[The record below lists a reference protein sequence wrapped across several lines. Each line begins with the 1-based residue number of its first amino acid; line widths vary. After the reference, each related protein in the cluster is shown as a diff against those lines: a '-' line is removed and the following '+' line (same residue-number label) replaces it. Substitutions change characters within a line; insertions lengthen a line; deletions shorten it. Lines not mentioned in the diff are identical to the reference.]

1 MLELIGITKRFGG
14 VEALKEVSFKIS
26 VGKVTAIVGPNG
38 AGKTTLFDVIGG
50 LIRPDS
56 GEVKFNGVAVTY
68 KQPYQIARLGFSRT
82 FQQVRLFKFLSIA
95 DHLIM
100 AESGDDE
107 KLIHNF
113 VRHSKIDLDK
123 YREICSTFGITKD
136 PLTLV
141 SDLSYGQRKLLNMA
155 MAFNQPHKLLM
166 LDEPVAGVNT
176 VTQEKIENLLLRMK
190 EKKETILLIDHD
202 MEFVRRMA
210 DQIIFL
216 DAGRVLCTG
225 TPAEVLSNQIVAEA
239 YLGI

>member
-1 MLELIGITKRFGG
+1 MLELSGITKRFGG
-14 VEALKEVSFKIS
+14 VVALKEVGFKIS
-26 VGKVTAIVGPNG
+26 AGEVTAIVGPNG
-38 AGKTTLFDVIGG
+38 AGKTTLFDIING
-50 LIRPDS
+50 LMRPDS
-56 GEVKFNGVAVTY
+56 GEIKLNKITITR
-68 KQPYQIARLGFSRT
+68 KQPHEIARMGVSRT

-113 VRHSKIDLDK
+113 ISHSKIDLEK
-123 YREICSTFGITKD
+123 YKETCSTFGIIKD

-141 SDLSYGQRKLLNMA
+141 SDLSYGQRKLLNIA

-166 LDEPVAGVNT
+166 LDEPVAGVNA
-176 VTQEKIENLLLRMK
+176 VVQERIENLLLRMK

-210 DQIIFL
+210 DRVVFL
-216 DAGRVLCTG
+216 DAGHVLCDG
-225 TPAEVLSNQIVAEA
+225 FPSEVLSNQAVAEA
-239 YLGI
+239 YLGV

>member
-1 MLELIGITKRFGG
+1 MLKLSGVTKNFGG
-14 VEALKEVSFKIS
+14 ISALKEVSFKIS
-26 VGKVTAIVGPNG
+26 AGEVTAIVGPNG
-38 AGKTTLFDVIGG
+38 AGKTTLFDVING

-56 GEVKFNGVAVTY
+56 GEIRFAGEIITR
-68 KQPYQIARLGFSRT
+68 KQPHEIARLGISRT

-100 AESGDDE
+100 AKGGDDE

-113 VRHSKIDLDK
+113 IHHGKIDSIK
-123 YREICSTFGITKD
+123 YKEICFTFGIAKD

-155 MAFNQPHKLLM
+155 MAFSRSHKLLM

-176 VTQEKIENLLLRMK
+176 VTQEKIENLLWRMK

-210 DQIIFL
+210 DRVVFL
-216 DAGRVLCTG
+216 DAGQVLCEG
-225 TPAEVLSNQIVAEA
+225 TPSEVLSNSVVAEA
-239 YLGI
+239 YLGV